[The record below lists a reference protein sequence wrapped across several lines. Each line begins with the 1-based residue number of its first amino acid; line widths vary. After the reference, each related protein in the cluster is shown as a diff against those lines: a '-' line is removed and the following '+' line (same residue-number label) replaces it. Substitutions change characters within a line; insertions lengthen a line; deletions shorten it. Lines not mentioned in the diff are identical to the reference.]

1 MLAEE
6 LIVENIPPLKSQD
19 TGELALQWMDDYKVS
34 HLCVLNKGKYLGIL
48 SESDVLSIPNLED
61 AIGKHRDLLN
71 PVYVTRSQHI
81 FEVVKVVNDH
91 KLSIIPVLDSDDNY
105 CGSITIG
112 QLMEIIAD
120 MPVANNIGAII
131 ELELNINDYSLSP
144 IAAIIEEN
152 GTKILGT
159 FITSHADSTKMQ
171 LTIKVNRTEIKSILA
186 SLLRHEYVAK
196 VFNGNEG
203 SDDDLR
209 DRFDSLM
216 NYLNV

>member
-1 MLAEE
+1 MLD
-6 LIVENIPPLKSQD
+6 N
-19 TGELALQWMDDYKVS
+19 G
-34 HLCVLNKGKYLGIL
+34 NYLGVL
-48 SESDVLSIPNLED
+48 SESDVLSLNNLE
-61 AIGKHRDLLN
+61 APLSKHRDLLN
-71 PVYVTRSQHI
+71 PIFVKRSQHI

-91 KLSIIPVLDSDDNY
+91 KLTMVPVLDGDDHY
-105 CGSITIG
+105 CGSITMG

-131 ELELNINDYSLSP
+131 VLELNINDYALSP

-159 FITSHADSTKMQ
+159 FITSHEDSTKMQ
-171 LTIKVNRTEIKSILA
+171 LTIKVNRTDIQSILA
-186 SLLRHEYVAK
+186 SLLRHEYVVQ
-196 VFNGNEG
+196 VFNSNEG
-203 SDDDLR
+203 SEEDLR